1 MPSAEAPVQPEP
13 AYAEY
18 YKANRGGGLY
28 SEAVSQRIGAVIS
41 VAAHRFRIRP
51 TALTLLNLVTGVA
64 ASATVVILAPSAAA
78 GELPM
83 WALGLGA
90 LIAWQV
96 AYAVD
101 CADGQLA
108 RVTGQTSA
116 AGARVDILVDIAVQ
130 IALVTALAAVGVA
143 YRPETPAWLVT
154 IFASTW
160 MVNLVTSVM
169 QTGDHASSM
178 ITRSTLPVRLIK
190 LIRDY
195 GAVVLG
201 CGLVLMFAPQL
212 TYWLMVAVSLVN
224 GLFLL
229 ASIAHSARNALRG
242 A

>member
-1 MPSAEAPVQPEP
+1 MPSVEAPARP
-13 AYAEY
+13 AYREFY
-18 YKANRGGGLY
+18 QANRGGGLF
-28 SEAVSQRIGAVIS
+28 SEAFSQRIGAA
-41 VAAHRFRIRP
+41 VALTSARLGLRP
-51 TALTLLNLVTGVA
+51 TTLTLVNLVIGVA
-64 ASATVVILAPSAAA
+64 ASGTVVVLAPKAAA
-78 GELPM
+78 GVLPM

-96 AYAVD
+96 AYAID

-108 RVTGQTSA
+108 RVTGQTSP

-154 IFASTW
+154 VFASTW

-169 QTGDHASSM
+169 QSGDSASSL

-201 CGLVLMFAPQL
+201 CGLVLTVAPQL

-229 ASIAHSARNALRG
+229 ASIAHSARKAMSG
-242 A
+242 TG

>member
-1 MPSAEAPVQPEP
+1 MPSVEAPAP
-13 AYAEY
+13 AYRDFY
-18 YKANRGGGLY
+18 QVNRGGGMF
-28 SEAVSQRIGAVIS
+28 SEAFSQRIGAGIALAS
-41 VAAHRFRIRP
+41 ARLGIKP
-51 TALTLLNLVTGVA
+51 TTLTLLNLVIGVA
-64 ASATVVILAPSAAA
+64 ASATVVVLAPRAAA
-78 GELPM
+78 AVLPM
-83 WALGLGA
+83 WAIGLGA

-96 AYAVD
+96 AYAID

-108 RVTGQTSA
+108 RVTGQTSP
-116 AGARVDILVDIAVQ
+116 AGARVDVLVDIAVQ

-154 IFASTW
+154 VFASTW

-169 QTGDHASSM
+169 QSGDSASSL
-178 ITRSTLPVRLIK
+178 ITRSTLPVRVIK

-201 CGLVLMFAPQL
+201 CGLVLTVVPQL

-229 ASIAHSARNALRG
+229 ASIGHSARKALSG
-242 A
+242 SG

>member
-1 MPSAEAPVQPEP
+1 MPSVEAPARP
-13 AYAEY
+13 AYREFY
-18 YKANRGGGLY
+18 QANRGGGLF
-28 SEAVSQRIGAVIS
+28 SEAFSQRIGAA
-41 VAAHRFRIRP
+41 VALVSSRLGLRP
-51 TALTLLNLVTGVA
+51 TTLTLVNLVIGVA
-64 ASATVVILAPSAAA
+64 ASATVVVLAPKAAA
-78 GELPM
+78 GVLPM

-96 AYAVD
+96 AYAID

-108 RVTGQTSA
+108 RVTGQTSP

-154 IFASTW
+154 VFASTW

-169 QTGDHASSM
+169 QSGDSASSL

-201 CGLVLMFAPQL
+201 CGLVLTVAPQL

-229 ASIAHSARNALRG
+229 ANITHSARKAISG
-242 A
+242 TG

>member
-1 MPSAEAPVQPEP
+1 MPSVETLTPTYREF
-13 AYAEY
+13 YE
-18 YKANRGGGLY
+18 ANRGGGLF
-28 SEAVSQRIGAVIS
+28 SEAFSQRIGAL
-41 VAAHRFRIRP
+41 VALAAARAGVKP
-51 TALTLLNLVTGVA
+51 TTLTLVNLVIGVA
-64 ASATVVILAPSAAA
+64 ASATVVVLAPAAA
-78 GELPM
+78 SGEVPM
-83 WALGLGA
+83 WAIGLAA
-90 LIAWQV
+90 LVAWQI

-108 RVTGQTSA
+108 RVTRQTSA

-154 IFASTW
+154 VFASTW

-169 QTGDHASSM
+169 QSGDSASSL

-195 GAVVLG
+195 GAVVFG
-201 CGLVLMFAPQL
+201 CGLVLTLAPQL

-229 ASIAHSARNALRG
+229 ASIAHSAGKAMHG
-242 A
+242 TG